1 MTPPFLRQIV
11 EKSYFIDLPGMLP
24 GMLLHIQIEDIGSS
38 QSRLIGMDYGNFIVI
53 KAPLLAGIESQLFEK
68 NRCMIR
74 YSFSGNVYAFQCTL
88 LDPGK
93 APYRISILSY
103 PEAVENMNLR
113 AHERKP
119 CVIAAEVNLKGGVNQ
134 GIVSNISMGG
144 CLFEFNRISGQA
156 FPQLDIYGETV
167 IALYLNGQGTATV
180 FKATIRK
187 VHMDKESVTTG
198 LQFTASVSTEPG
210 SNPEWELKEYLLT
223 LRD

>member
-119 CVIAAEVNLKGGVNQ
+119 CVIAAEVNLKGQVNQ
-134 GIVSNISMGG
+134 GIASNISMGG
-144 CLFEFNRISGQA
+144 CLFEFNQVSGRTL
-156 FPQLDIYGETV
+156 PQLDIYGEIV
-167 IALYLNGQGTATV
+167 IALRLNGQGTAIIY
-180 FKATIRK
+180 KAIIRK
-187 VHMDKESVTTG
+187 VHMDRENVTIG
-198 LQFTASVSTEPG
+198 LQFTTPEFTEPA
-210 SNPEWELKEYLLT
+210 SNPEWELKEYLFT
-223 LRD
+223 LQN